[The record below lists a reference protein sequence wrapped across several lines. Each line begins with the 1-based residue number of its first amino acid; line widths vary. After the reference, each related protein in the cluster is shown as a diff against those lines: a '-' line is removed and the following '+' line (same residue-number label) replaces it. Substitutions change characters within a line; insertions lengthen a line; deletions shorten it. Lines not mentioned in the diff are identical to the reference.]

1 MTGAENDETPMSIRG
16 ESAMES
22 KSTSRRPWLSRIAGS
37 MAVLLVAGLV
47 VAGCGSSDDDGG
59 SGSGDS
65 ASNGS
70 ICVGSLVGFAIVPD
84 LMRIWKDTAEQ
95 NNMEFS
101 SAIANPEGDLN
112 SAQANIKSCV
122 RKKATVTVNITTP
135 DETLAAP
142 IAQTTNA
149 GNFYVGQYSGAP
161 APDQT
166 MSLSPDDPAMSKQ
179 LFDWAK
185 ENIAD
190 KGEQPVILPL
200 TTSAFP
206 VVVNRIGSF
215 VALAKKAGW
224 EVLPEQELRPDRVAT
239 DATSKTAAALRSNPD
254 LNIVLAYADDVT
266 AGVTPAVRDAGKADQ
281 VKVLGWEGLEPTYAD
296 MRAGN
301 SLVAAIAG
309 APIQVMNDLQVWAV
323 REMLDGSFD
332 KGSVWRCVGPLVTPD
347 NVPAKGEPNKGGSCD
362 KGTEIDDLGA
372 VVDGETYSADELASM
387 AKE

>member
-1 MTGAENDETPMSIRG
+1 MTSAEDNENVLSKRG

-22 KSTSRRPWLSRIAGS
+22 SKTTRPWLSRIAGS
-37 MAVLLVAGLV
+37 IAVVLAFGLIA
-47 VAGCGSSDDDGG
+47 AGCGSSDDDSG
-59 SGSGDS
+59 SGSGES

-84 LMRIWKDTAEQ
+84 LMRIWKDTAKQ

-101 SAIANPEGDLN
+101 SSIANPEGDLN
-112 SAQANIKSCV
+112 SAQANINSCV

-142 IAQTTNA
+142 IAQTTKA

-190 KGEQPVILPL
+190 KGEKPVILPL

-254 LNIVLAYADDVT
+254 VNIVLAYADDVT
-266 AGVTPAVRDAGKADQ
+266 AGVTPAVRDAGKTDQ

-323 REMLDGSFD
+323 REMLDGSFE
-332 KGSVWRCVGPLVTPD
+332 KGSVWRCVGPLVTPE

-372 VVDGETYSADELASM
+372 VVGGETFSAEEITSM